1 MSIETL
7 LLVILFLVA
16 PLIEMFRAAR
26 QRGQRQ
32 GRPEPAQRRPIPA
45 IPPKMQIQIPPE
57 WMETPDAAPELSA
70 SPDVPM
76 ISAPPT
82 DTGVR
87 QDMSYKIAADRRLA
101 RKKAAAEALLDTP
114 ALREARASRSVR
126 GALRSAGGLHRAM
139 VVMAILGPCR
149 AVDPHG
155 WRERATD
162 SAERP

>member
-26 QRGQRQ
+26 RRGQQQR
-32 GRPEPAQRRPIPA
+32 RPEAAQRRPVPA
-45 IPPKMQIQIPPE
+45 PPPKMQIQILPE
-57 WMETPDAAPELSA
+57 WTGTPDARPELPAVPNVPLSSA
-70 SPDVPM
+70 RS
-76 ISAPPT
+76 T

-87 QDMSYKIAADRRLA
+87 QDMSHKIAADRRLA
-101 RKKAAAEALLDTP
+101 RNKAAAEALLDVPSWRKT
-114 ALREARASRSVR
+114 RTSRAVL
-126 GALRSAGGLHRAM
+126 GGLRSAGGLHRAM

-155 WRERATD
+155 WRERD
-162 SAERP
+162 